1 LALLEC
7 GYFPDAIL
15 YIQSG
20 ETAMTE
26 RFNIIIASENG
37 NIHTFL
43 VSRKKLLLTA
53 VLSTLA
59 LTALAFSS
67 LFTVGFSIHNTSL
80 ILKMAVMKKDMA
92 ETNRINADFEAR
104 LGRIVESNTTEVA
117 KLKAK
122 NEQLVT
128 NLQLKSS
135 HLIADLKMQ
144 NLKQEA
150 AFKEEK
156 EKLVSTAVSELQ
168 ERSELIANVMNRI
181 GVKLKKLR
189 HAETVKHSGGPFIA
203 IEDTRFNQLLNKA
216 DQYLETIRMLPL
228 GTPASGDIS
237 SPYGPRIDP
246 IVHTAAFH
254 SGLDIEGDIGDEV
267 RATADGKVISAE
279 KNGGYGNF
287 ILIDHGNG
295 YTSGYGHL
303 LKFRVKEG
311 DRVTRG
317 QVIGF
322 IGNTG
327 RSTGSHLHYEIS
339 VDGKTIDPY
348 NFLKIADISRT
359 FLTRQ
364 DK

>member
-1 LALLEC
+1 LQEY

-15 YIQSG
+15 YNQSG
-20 ETAMTE
+20 ETAMME

-37 NIHTFL
+37 DLYTFL
-43 VSRKKLLLTA
+43 VSRKNLLLTTI
-53 VLSTLA
+53 LSTLA
-59 LTALAFSS
+59 LTVLAFSS
-67 LFTVGFSIHNTSL
+67 LFTLGFSVRNASL
-80 ILKMAVMKKDMA
+80 THAMAAMKKDME
-92 ETNRINADFEAR
+92 ETKRINTAFEAR
-104 LGRIVESNTTEVA
+104 LARIVENNATEVA
-117 KLKAK
+117 QLKAR

-144 NLKQEA
+144 NQKQEA
-150 AFKEEK
+150 AFREEK
-156 EKLVSTAVSELQ
+156 EHLMSVAVSELQ
-168 ERSELIANVMNRI
+168 ERSELIANVMSRI

-189 HAETVKHSGGPFIA
+189 HADTAKHSGGPFIA

-254 SGLDIEGDIGDEV
+254 SGLDIEGNIGDEV

-303 LKFRVKEG
+303 LKFGVKEG
-311 DRVTRG
+311 DHVARG

-348 NFLKIADISRT
+348 NFLKVADISRT
-359 FLTRQ
+359 FVTRQ
-364 DK
+364 EK